1 MRTYLLLTTSFLSF
15 AACLIAADNPESK
28 PKLTTLTFY
37 VTGVECPGCVYSVNY
52 SISQLKSV
60 SDVTAG
66 QFIENYANVTFDPK
80 VVSIHQIAQAVTEAA
95 PLHGVPYQATMKL
108 FIPDYAKEQN
118 SRKVDALFARWK
130 ALVEVETVDRASGE
144 FLIHFQ
150 PLKMDAKK
158 AGPQGLTLDELTSAL
173 HEPAPKGLGMSFRLA
188 KENDPM

>member
-1 MRTYLLLTTSFLSF
+1 MRIQLLFTTSFLLLATS
-15 AACLIAADNPESK
+15 LIAADK
-28 PKLTTLTFY
+28 PKPTTLTFY
-37 VTGVECPGCVYSVNY
+37 VVGVECPSCVYSVNY

-108 FIPDYAKEQN
+108 FIRDYAKEQN
-118 SRKVDALFARWK
+118 SRKVDALFAQWK
-130 ALVEVETVDRASGE
+130 SLVEVETVDRAAGE

-158 AGPQGLTLDELTSAL
+158 PGPQGLTLDELTAAL
-173 HEPAPKGLGMSFRLA
+173 SEPTPKGLGLKFRLA
-188 KENDPM
+188 KEDDPM

>member
-1 MRTYLLLTTSFLSF
+1 MKLLLSLSF
-15 AACLIAADNPESK
+15 YCLAWSAWAEESK
-28 PKLTTLTFY
+28 PIAKPKPTTLTFY
-37 VTGVECPGCVYSVNY
+37 VAGVECPSCVYSVNY

-118 SRKVDALFARWK
+118 SRKVDALFAKWK
-130 ALVEVETVDRASGE
+130 ALVEVETVDRATGE

-158 AGPQGLTLDELTSAL
+158 AGPQGLTLDELTAAL
-173 HEPAPKGLGMSFRLA
+173 SDPAPKGLGMSFRLA
-188 KENDPM
+188 KEDDPM

>member
-1 MRTYLLLTTSFLSF
+1 MRLHLLLTTSFLLS
-15 AACLIAADNPESK
+15 ATGLIAEEK
-28 PKLTTLTFY
+28 PKPTTLTFY
-37 VTGVECPGCVYSVNY
+37 VGGVECPSCVYSVNY

-95 PLHGVPYQATMKL
+95 PLHGVPYVATMKL

-130 ALVEVETVDRASGE
+130 ALVEVETVDRAAGE
-144 FLIHFQ
+144 FILRFQ
-150 PLKMDAKK
+150 PLKFDEKK
-158 AGPQGLTLDELTSAL
+158 PGPQGFKHEELLQAL
-173 HEPAPKGLGMSFRLA
+173 QSPAPQGLGLKVRLVEE
-188 KENDPM
+188 KIEG

>member
-1 MRTYLLLTTSFLSF
+1 MMKNLFLLWLTWSGLSV
-15 AACLIAADNPESK
+15 AAEPQASEK
-28 PKLTTLTFY
+28 PKPTTLTFY
-37 VTGVECPGCVYSVNY
+37 VGGVECPSCVYSVNY

-80 VVSIHQIAQAVTEAA
+80 VVSIHQIAQAVTDAA
-95 PLHGVPYQATMKL
+95 PLHGVPYVATMKL

-130 ALVEVETVDRASGE
+130 ALVEVETVDRAAGE

-158 AGPQGLTLDELTSAL
+158 PGPQGLTLDELTSAL
-173 HEPAPKGLGMSFRLA
+173 SDPAPKGLGMSFRLA
-188 KENDPM
+188 KEDDPM

>member
-1 MRTYLLLTTSFLSF
+1 MRALVFLSLTT
-15 AACLIAADNPESK
+15 CLIAADK
-28 PKLTTLTFY
+28 PKPTTLTFY
-37 VTGVECPGCVYSVNY
+37 VAGVECPSCVYSVNY

-95 PLHGVPYQATMKL
+95 PLHGVPYVATMKL

-118 SRKVDALFARWK
+118 ARKVDALFAQWK
-130 ALVEVETVDRASGE
+130 ALVEVETVDRAAGE

-173 HEPAPKGLGMSFRLA
+173 SEPAPKGLGLKFRLA
-188 KENDPM
+188 KEDDPM

>member
-1 MRTYLLLTTSFLSF
+1 MRIQLLFTTSFLLL
-15 AACLIAADNPESK
+15 ATCLIAADK
-28 PKLTTLTFY
+28 PKPTTLTFY
-37 VTGVECPGCVYSVNY
+37 VVGVECPSCVYSVNY

-60 SDVTAG
+60 SDVSAG
-66 QFIENYANVTFDPK
+66 QFIENFANVTFDPK

-130 ALVEVETVDRASGE
+130 ALVEVETVDRAAGE